1 MNPTIILSNR
11 KNYAGLRH
19 VAKLQLRIKGA
30 KFDTF
35 TRVPLM
41 TRDEVIQELEQRL
54 QNDGNR
60 MAVRQARH
68 DNMKRNAARR
78 G

>member
-1 MNPTIILSNR
+1 MNPTIIISSR

-19 VAKLQLRIKGA
+19 VAKLQLRVRGA

-35 TRVPLM
+35 TRIPLM

-54 QNDGNR
+54 QNDGAR
-60 MAVRQARH
+60 MAVRAARH
-68 DNMKRNAARR
+68 ENLKRNAARR
-78 G
+78 